1 MNNLERK
8 IKIVG
13 TGSYLPK
20 RKVNSE
26 NIDTIIGAP
35 KGWSEKKAGVK
46 NRYFVTDETS
56 SFMGSEAAKT
66 AVKNAN
72 LVLEDIDCI
81 ISASGTMQQPIP
93 STASLIQEQLGLQHS
108 GIPSFDVN
116 STCLS
121 FITALDMISYA
132 MIAGRYKNVLIISS
146 EVSSI
151 GLDWGQNES
160 SILFGDGA
168 VAVVVTHSPD
178 SNSKLISSHI
188 ETYSSGAHLSEIRG
202 GGTMLHAKHHK
213 EENKSDYLFDM
224 NGRAIFKLSSKLMPA
239 FSEKLFLGTQLA
251 IKDMNLVVPHQ
262 ASAPAMKL
270 IQKKLGIKEE
280 NFMTIFE
287 NYGNMIAASIP
298 LALHLA
304 IEQNKVKRGD
314 KILLLG
320 TSAGLSIG
328 GIILEY

>member
-1 MNNLERK
+1 MEYLERK
-8 IKIVG
+8 IKIIG

-20 RKVNSE
+20 NHVNSE
-26 NIDTIIGAP
+26 KIDSIIGAP

-56 SFMGSEAAKT
+56 SFMGSEAAKS
-66 AVKNAN
+66 AVENAN
-72 LVLEDIDCI
+72 LSLEDIDCI

-146 EVSSI
+146 EISSI

-168 VAVVVTHSPD
+168 VAVVVSHA
-178 SNSKLISSHI
+178 SNSDSKLISSHI

-213 EENKSDYLFDM
+213 EDNKNDYLFDM
-224 NGRAIFKLSSKLMPA
+224 NGRAIFKLSSKLMPT
-239 FSEKLFLGTQLA
+239 FIEKLFLGTQLS

-304 IEQNKVKRGD
+304 IEQNRVQRGD